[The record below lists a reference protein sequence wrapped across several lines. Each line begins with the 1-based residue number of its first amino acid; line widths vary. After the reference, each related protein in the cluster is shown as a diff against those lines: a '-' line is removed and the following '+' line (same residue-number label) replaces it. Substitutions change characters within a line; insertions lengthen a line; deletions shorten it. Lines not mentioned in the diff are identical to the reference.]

1 MEFGCGAGG
10 CCSAAPP
17 TSFLLSGSVRWAGR
31 PKTAPRGRDLGMQ
44 GSART
49 EQPAAGCSRRTTMG
63 FLLAVA
69 VLLSACAQ
77 QCLGTT
83 DSQDSEYHTMH
94 FSLAF
99 RSIPFSS
106 LLCSIALASFSA
118 HDQGTVIL
126 VVPLVKSERSTQVRS
141 RVGKKNSIETRSSVA
156 ASVLRALMDQWQ
168 NAPPTWGQSD
178 DPCGESPWEG
188 VTCGGDKVISM

>member
-1 MEFGCGAGG
+1 MSAGLGDLKPHLGAATSACRVPRARSSQQLGAAGG
-10 CCSAAPP
+10 RRWGSFSPWPSCSPRARNSARARQTARTVSTMHSVPCI
-17 TSFLLSGSVRWAGR
+17 FHLLSDRYRS
-31 PKTAPRGRDLGMQ
+31 LLF
-44 GSART
+44 SAR
-49 EQPAAGCSRRTTMG
+49 
-63 FLLAVA
+63 LLW
-69 VLLSACAQ
+69 LL
-77 QCLGTT
+77 
-83 DSQDSEYHTMH
+83 
-94 FSLAF
+94 
-99 RSIPFSS
+99 
-106 LLCSIALASFSA
+106 SA

>member
-106 LLCSIALASFSA
+106 FFV

-126 VVPLVKSERSTQVRS
+126 TVPLVKSERSTQVRS